1 MKRNAGIRTA
11 VLGRGHFHCGDQR
24 QVQRGAEEPR
34 GTSQVSV
41 GNEIIAMGNR
51 KLLGNNQSQPE
62 RVRKLF
68 WKQIGRLKKGK
79 LTFEG

>member
-1 MKRNAGIRTA
+1 MKRTAGIRAA
-11 VLGRGHFHCGDQR
+11 VLGRGHFHFGDQR

-51 KLLGNNQSQPE
+51 KLLGNNQTRQDLLIEGQKIVLETPE
-62 RVRKLF
+62 TIK
-68 WKQIGRLKKGK
+68 K
-79 LTFEG
+79 LT